1 MRCARPKLIRQ
12 FINVFISVRCLL
24 DLILILATN
33 LETTGQ
39 KKGEESNDS
48 SPQHLKRGD
57 AYCRIVVSVQFG
69 DVYSGTPVALNR
81 ITPDGSE
88 QKPRCPVVPVVIG
101 VAVTT

>member
-33 LETTGQ
+33 LERTGQ

-48 SPQHLKRGD
+48 SPN
-57 AYCRIVVSVQFG
+57 I
-69 DVYSGTPVALNR
+69 
-81 ITPDGSE
+81 
-88 QKPRCPVVPVVIG
+88 
-101 VAVTT
+101 